1 MREHVLVIANFAG
14 DGHQKAAVPALG
26 HHIPATAN
34 PAHLDSTTCRTFE
47 LAYPLHYS
55 QKELHTMNL
64 AIMKNETTRPQTEEL
79 TLRHSSGSRESKNT
93 ARWAR
98 LLLICSILA
107 GMYPGMAVG
116 QQQQTLSGDGDAPVL
131 TLDEAVNLALQ
142 HNWNVKNS
150 VLEVQKQDFEVNT
163 ARSRRKPQFQFAM
176 LGGELL
182 HSFDFTIPKGS
193 LGTFANTGPIPA
205 TNAKIHTPA
214 VFTTYLTGNIDQ
226 PLTQQYKI
234 GLGIRATEFGRDIL
248 REEVRAERQKI
259 AAEVRTEYFNLF
271 AIQANVDAAREGVK
285 TFEEAQR
292 VTIQYVSEKTV
303 LRGDALE
310 VDARLAKAR
319 YELSVAENGLAT
331 QREALNQ
338 LLGRDVA
345 TPFRAEFVP
354 EQDTSDLT
362 LDSARQEALANRP
375 EVRQAHLKEK
385 QAEND
390 RRLAKAAYIPDLSL
404 SLRYQGVNNVQV
416 LPQNVATAGFYLS
429 WEPFDWGR
437 RHNKVLEATK
447 TIEQERNGI
456 QETESK
462 VAVEVGAKYRKWH
475 DISLL
480 LKASRTAREAAAEQ
494 LRVTGNKY
502 KQQAALLRDFLQAQA
517 QSSETNFQYQQA
529 LSSYWSAFAE
539 LRKAMGEE

>member
-1 MREHVLVIANFAG
+1 
-14 DGHQKAAVPALG
+14 
-26 HHIPATAN
+26 
-34 PAHLDSTTCRTFE
+34 
-47 LAYPLHYS
+47 
-55 QKELHTMNL
+55 
-64 AIMKNETTRPQTEEL
+64 
-79 TLRHSSGSRESKNT
+79 
-93 ARWAR
+93 
-98 LLLICSILA
+98 
-107 GMYPGMAVG
+107 MYPGMVVA
-116 QQQQTLSGDGDAPVL
+116 QQQQPLSGDGDAPVL

-150 VLEVQKQDFEVNT
+150 VLEVQKQDFEVST
-163 ARSRRKPQFQFAM
+163 ARSRRKPQFQFTM

-193 LGTFANTGPIPA
+193 LGTYANTGPIPS
-205 TNAKIHTPA
+205 TNAKIRTPA

-226 PLTQQYKI
+226 PITQQYKI
-234 GLGIRATEFGRDIL
+234 GLGIRATEIGRDIV

-259 AAEVRTEYFNLF
+259 AAEVRTAYFNLF
-271 AIQANVDAAREGVK
+271 AIQANVDAAHEGVK

-292 VTIQYVSEKTV
+292 VTVQYVSEKTV
-303 LRGDALE
+303 LRGDALD

-362 LDSARQEALANRP
+362 LDSARQEALVNRP

-385 QAEND
+385 QAEYD

-404 SLRYQGVNNVQV
+404 SLRYQGINNVQV
-416 LPQNVATAGFYLS
+416 LPQNVTTAGFYLS

-437 RHNKVLEATK
+437 RHNKVVEATK

-475 DISLL
+475 DASLL
-480 LKASRTAREAAAEQ
+480 LKASRTAHEAAAEQ
-494 LRVTGNKY
+494 LRVTSNKY

-529 LSSYWSAFAE
+529 LSSYWSVFAE

>member
-1 MREHVLVIANFAG
+1 
-14 DGHQKAAVPALG
+14 
-26 HHIPATAN
+26 
-34 PAHLDSTTCRTFE
+34 
-47 LAYPLHYS
+47 
-55 QKELHTMNL
+55 MNL
-64 AIMKNETTRPQTEEL
+64 SITKNEATRRRTEES
-79 TLRHSSGSRESKNT
+79 TLRHSSGGRESKKT
-93 ARWAR
+93 GRWTR

-107 GMYPGMAVG
+107 GMYPGMVVA
-116 QQQQTLSGDGDAPVL
+116 QQQQPLSGDGDAPVL

-150 VLEVQKQDFEVNT
+150 VLEVQKQDFEVST
-163 ARSRRKPQFQFAM
+163 ARSRRKPQFQFTM

-182 HSFDFTIPKGS
+182 HPFDFTIPKGS
-193 LGTFANTGPIPA
+193 LGTYANTGPIPS

-234 GLGIRATEFGRDIL
+234 GLGIRATEIGRDIV
-248 REEVRAERQKI
+248 REDVRAERQKI

-271 AIQANVDAAREGVK
+271 AIQANVDAAREAVK
-285 TFEEAQR
+285 TFEETQR
-292 VTIQYVSEKTV
+292 VTVQYVSEKTV
-303 LRGDALE
+303 LRGDAME

-362 LDSARQEALANRP
+362 LDSARQAALASRP
-375 EVRQAHLKEK
+375 ECRQSHLKEK
-385 QAEND
+385 QAEYD
-390 RRLAKAAYIPDLSL
+390 RRIAKAAYIPDLSL
-404 SLRYQGVNNVQV
+404 SLRYQGINNVQV
-416 LPQNVATAGFYLS
+416 LPQNVTTAGFYLS

-437 RHNKVLEATK
+437 RHNKVVEAAK
-447 TIEQERNGI
+447 TVEQAHNGI
-456 QETESK
+456 QETDSQ
-462 VAVEVGAKYRKWH
+462 VAVEVGSKYRKWQEA
-475 DISLL
+475 SLL
-480 LKASRTAREAAAEQ
+480 LKASRIAHEAAAEQ

-502 KQQAALLRDFLQAQA
+502 KEQAALLKDLLQAQT